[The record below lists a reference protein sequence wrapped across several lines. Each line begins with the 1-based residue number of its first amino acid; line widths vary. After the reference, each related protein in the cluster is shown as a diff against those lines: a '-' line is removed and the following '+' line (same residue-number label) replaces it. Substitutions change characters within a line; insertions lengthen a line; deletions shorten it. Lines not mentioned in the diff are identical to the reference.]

1 VAEGLI
7 PDDPSAL
14 VEVIAVL
21 NPDGASDV
29 AINPINGSGAI
40 GICVGL
46 GPLFAI
52 LPAFGQMA

>member
-1 VAEGLI
+1 MAEGLI

-14 VEVIAVL
+14 VEAIAVL

-29 AINPINGSGAI
+29 AIDRINGSGAI
-40 GICVGL
+40 GICAGL

-52 LPAFGQMA
+52 LPAFVQMA